1 MAVTS
6 CAIFAQDVMS
16 PYAPGQIIPAS
27 EKTTKLPLAK
37 VREVKDK
44 AARRARSPRE
54 RRLEGQIPG
63 IVKIPYGKTASGK
76 RTNIYRIMGQ
86 GGVVAD
92 FTDYGARLL
101 RVYAPDS
108 TGDFKN
114 IIDGAKTSVIDCE
127 KSGDIS
133 EVWKMTPIRRPRAT
147 GIIFEL
153 ETNSVGR
160 VVSNVARRLEDK
172 SPCQAPRVIYWLD
185 SKNQLSIESNLSDT
199 NAVKWVSSLSVS
211 PLQGRVIDFSSSLS
225 STRYS
230 ATTNTLRLAL
240 RPSTNVIQ
248 KVELKF
254 STSNSKLHNSK
265 L

>member
-1 MAVTS
+1 MKRLLILSMVVTS

-27 EKTTKLPLAK
+27 EKTTKLPFAK

-63 IVKIPYGKTASGK
+63 LVKIPYGKTASGK

-108 TGDFKN
+108 TGDLKN

-127 KSGDIS
+127 KSGDIA

-147 GIIFEL
+147 GVIFEL
-153 ETNSVGR
+153 GTNNVG
-160 VVSNVARRLEDK
+160 
-172 SPCQAPRVIYWLD
+172 RVIYWLD
-185 SKNQLSIESNLSDT
+185 SKNQLSIESNLIDT
-199 NAVKWVSSLSVS
+199 NAVKWASSLAVS

-254 STSNSKLHNSK
+254 STSNSKLPISK